1 MSPTKSDVPAKVSLH
16 DPLLEVLHYMCGHHN
31 KTYSSTVA
39 LQGLSLLNG
48 KLTLNL
54 FEKAAANLGLNAKLV
69 ARKPSKVSALV
80 FPFIILFKNGEAG
93 IALARNKQD
102 QSIQYCIPG
111 HPPTDISAYMLD
123 GQSLDAVIY
132 LTAAQGGETSSTD
145 KRRDT
150 MGNQKGHWL
159 WSVVF
164 RFWSNWINVAIAAF
178 MINLLGLALPLF
190 VMNVYD
196 RVIPNNSIY
205 TLWALAAG
213 VLIALVFDFILRMLR
228 SIVIDNSGRKID
240 MNVSSKLFKK
250 SLDISMPNRSGRSG
264 DIANQIREFETVR
277 DFFTSA
283 SMASMIDLLFIG
295 VFLGVLWLLVGEL
308 ALIPLLAVPIVIIV
322 TLFIQ
327 IPLAK
332 SVAQS
337 QATTANRHSVLIEAL
352 VGIETVKAI
361 SAEGVLQGRWDKAV
375 AGSVR
380 ASSAT
385 KFWSSLA
392 IYFTMFAQQIVSVG
406 VIVWGVFLVAD
417 NAITVGALIA
427 ANILGGRVLAPLGG
441 IAMTLARAQQSLS
454 SLRQLN
460 LLMKLQ
466 GDHDASATSG
476 SGVDNVS
483 LRINNL
489 QFSYP
494 DQDHHALDIS
504 GLDINPGERVGIV
517 GMVGSGKST
526 LGKLLCGLYR
536 PGSGTIELGDNEIRQ
551 YSMSDLRQAIAYV
564 GQEPELF
571 TGSVRENVLFTQNY
585 DEHQFQIVTD
595 TSGVAN
601 FVRNHPHG
609 YDIQVGERG
618 KFLSGGQRQAVALAR
633 AMMGSAKL
641 YYLDE
646 PTSSMDNVSEAA
658 FIHGFANWV
667 EPDTTIIIAT
677 HRNSLLKLVDR
688 VVVLDKGKVV
698 ADGPREEII
707 KKLSNSKPKK
717 GKGAN
722 TNG

>member
-1 MSPTKSDVPAKVSLH
+1 MSLTQANSPLTVSVH
-16 DPLLEVLHYMCGHHN
+16 DPLLEVLRFMCKHHH
-31 KTYSSTVA
+31 KIYSPTVA
-39 LQGLSLLNG
+39 LQGLSIPDQL
-48 KLTLNL
+48 LTLGL
-54 FEKAAANLGLNAKLV
+54 FEKAAANLELTAKLV

-80 FPFIILFKNGEAG
+80 FPFVILFKNGEAG
-93 IALARNKQD
+93 IALARNKD
-102 QSIQYCIPG
+102 QSITYCIPG
-111 HPPTDISAYMLD
+111 HQPANISAHMLD
-123 GQSLDAVIY
+123 GQSLDAVFY
-132 LTAAQGGETSSTD
+132 VTATQGSDTSPID
-145 KRRDT
+145 QNRDI
-150 MGNQKGHWL
+150 MGNRKKHWL

-164 RFWSNWINVAIAAF
+164 RFWANWINVALAAF

-213 VLIALVFDFILRMLR
+213 VMIALVFDFILRMLR

-250 SLDISMPNRSGRSG
+250 SLDISMANRSGRSG
-264 DIANQIREFETVR
+264 DIANQIREFEAVR

-283 SMASMIDLLFIG
+283 SMASLIDLLFIG
-295 VFLGVLWLLVGEL
+295 VFLSVLWLLVGEL
-308 ALIPLLAVPIVIIV
+308 ALIPMLAVPIVIIV

-327 IPLAK
+327 IPLAR
-332 SVAQS
+332 SVQQT
-337 QATTANRHSVLIEAL
+337 QATTTNRHSVLIEAL

-361 SAEGVLQGRWDKAV
+361 AAEGVLQGRWDKAV
-375 AGSVR
+375 AGTVR

-392 IYFTMFAQQIVSVG
+392 IYFTMFAQQVVSVA
-406 VIVWGVFLVAD
+406 VIVWGVFLVGE

-441 IAMTLARAQQSLS
+441 IAMTLARAQQSLV

-460 LLMKLQ
+460 HLMKLE
-466 GDHDASATSG
+466 GDHDANATASSG
-476 SGVDNVS
+476 IDNVG
-483 LRINNL
+483 LHINDL

-494 DQDHHALDIS
+494 GQNHLALDIS
-504 GLDINPGERVGIV
+504 NLVIRPGERVGIV

-536 PGSGTIELGDNEIRQ
+536 PGSGTIVLGENEIRQ
-551 YSMSDLRQAIAYV
+551 YSMSDLRQAVAYV

-571 TGSVRENVLFTQNY
+571 TGTVRENILFTKNFN
-585 DEHQFQIVTD
+585 ERQFQIVTN

-601 FVRNHPHG
+601 FVGNHPHG
-609 YDIQVGERG
+609 YDIHVGERG
-618 KFLSGGQRQAVALAR
+618 KHLSGGQRQAVALAR

-641 YYLDE
+641 FYLDE

-658 FIHGFANWV
+658 FISGFGDWV
-667 EPDTTIIIAT
+667 QPDTSIIIAT

-688 VVVLDKGKVV
+688 VIVLDKGRLV

-707 KKLSNSKPKK
+707 KTLSNSKSKK
-717 GKGAN
+717 TGK
-722 TNG
+722 

>member
-1 MSPTKSDVPAKVSLH
+1 M
-16 DPLLEVLHYMCGHHN
+16 
-31 KTYSSTVA
+31 
-39 LQGLSLLNG
+39 
-48 KLTLNL
+48 
-54 FEKAAANLGLNAKLV
+54 
-69 ARKPSKVSALV
+69 
-80 FPFIILFKNGEAG
+80 
-93 IALARNKQD
+93 
-102 QSIQYCIPG
+102 
-111 HPPTDISAYMLD
+111 
-123 GQSLDAVIY
+123 
-132 LTAAQGGETSSTD
+132 
-145 KRRDT
+145 
-150 MGNQKGHWL
+150 
-159 WSVVF
+159 
-164 RFWSNWINVAIAAF
+164 
-178 MINLLGLALPLF
+178 
-190 VMNVYD
+190 
-196 RVIPNNSIY
+196 
-205 TLWALAAG
+205 
-213 VLIALVFDFILRMLR
+213 IALVFDFILRMLR

-250 SLDISMPNRSGRSG
+250 SLDISMSKRSGRSG

-295 VFLGVLWLLVGEL
+295 VFLSVLWLLVGEL
-308 ALIPLLAVPIVIIV
+308 ALIPMLAVPIVIVV

-332 SVAQS
+332 SVEQT
-337 QATTANRHSVLIEAL
+337 QATTTNRHSVLIEAL

-375 AGSVR
+375 AGTVR

-392 IYFTMFAQQIVSVG
+392 IYFTMFAQQVVSVG

-427 ANILGGRVLAPLGG
+427 ANILGGRVLAPLGS
-441 IAMTLARAQQSLS
+441 IAMTLARAQQSLV

-460 LLMKLQ
+460 HLMELE
-466 GDHDASATSG
+466 GDHDATVTAG
-476 SGVDNVS
+476 SGIDNVG
-483 LRINNL
+483 LRIKDL

-494 DQDHHALDIS
+494 DQDHLALDIS
-504 GLDINPGERVGIV
+504 ELNINPGERVGIV

-536 PGSGTIELGDNEIRQ
+536 PGSGTIVLGENEIRQ

-571 TGSVRENVLFTQNY
+571 TGSVRENILFTQNY
-585 DEHQFQIVTD
+585 NERQFQIVTN

-609 YDIQVGERG
+609 YDIHVGERG
-618 KFLSGGQRQAVALAR
+618 KYLSGGQRQAVALAR

-641 YYLDE
+641 FYLDE
-646 PTSSMDNVSEAA
+646 PTSSMDNLSEAT
-658 FIHGFANWV
+658 FIQGFADWV
-667 EPDTTIIIAT
+667 EPDTSIIIAT

-688 VVVLDKGKVV
+688 VIILDQGKLV

-707 KKLSNSKPKK
+707 KHLSQPGSMK
-717 GKGAN
+717 GK
-722 TNG
+722 